1 MIDYLTT
8 QRKVG
13 KPVASDDTLKLT
25 TLLYLKEALEQER
38 YETCAELIQ
47 EAKKFG
53 ADTSEV
59 SQVIAGYIGKLSRL
73 RKSEANQR
81 LRRF

>member
-1 MIDYLTT
+1 MIDYLTAG
-8 QRKVG
+8 RNAG
-13 KPVASDDTLKLT
+13 KQAAADETLKVT

-47 EAKKFG
+47 TAKKFG
-53 ADTSEV
+53 ASQNDI
-59 SQVIAGYIGKLSRL
+59 SQVVAGYIVKLSKL
-73 RKSEANQR
+73 RKSEAPAR